1 MKNICLFLR
10 LPSIKSGNFVD
21 GNLFLRSA
29 SRKKAVFLDGNVFSW
44 SSSKIGGIFLDGKW
58 QTKRDTLER
67 MSLLLF
73 GNEMPDQVGHDV
85 IMSGITYSS
94 LPAWLCRHCRFDRP
108 SLTYSAQ

>member
-1 MKNICLFLR
+1 MKRDVFLDE
-10 LPSIKSGNFVD
+10 K
-21 GNLFLRSA
+21 LFLRSA
-29 SRKKAVFLDGNVFSW
+29 SRKKAVFLDGKVFSR
-44 SSSKIGGIFLDGKW
+44 SASKKMGIFLDGKW

-94 LPAWLCRHCRFDRP
+94 LPAWLCRHCRLDRP